1 MTNPGGNAGETS
13 PSEPSTG
20 PSEPSSSGYEAPP
33 IEQSQD
39 RPQAGETQPPY
50 DVAPPAPQPPP
61 GYEAGPAYP
70 PVNYPGDYS
79 SPPGYPS
86 QPPPY
91 APPSP
96 ADPLAPLDYPSNA
109 GFPPPVFPPPGPGY
123 PPPGYLPTPGYQGYG
138 YQADPYNPY
147 GQQRPMGTNGMAIA
161 SLACS
166 VAGLICCLP
175 AVVGLILGFMGMR
188 ETRRTGQDGYGLAL
202 AGAIIGG
209 LITAGTVLYVLVLIV
224 VAATSST

>member
-13 PSEPSTG
+13 PSEPGTG

-39 RPQAGETQPPY
+39 RPQGGETQPL
-50 DVAPPAPQPPP
+50 
-61 GYEAGPAYP
+61 YEAGPAYP
-70 PVNYPGDYS
+70 PVNYPADYPPP
-79 SPPGYPS
+79 PPGWAP
-86 QPPPY
+86 QPPAGPPPY
-91 APPSP
+91 GAPPTP
-96 ADPLAPLDYPSNA
+96 DPLAPLDYPAGAGLPPPAFPPPTPPGYPQPGA
-109 GFPPPVFPPPGPGY
+109 GFPPPNYPPNPGY
-123 PPPGYLPTPGYQGYG
+123 PGYG
-138 YQADPYNPY
+138 YQTDPYDPY
-147 GQQRPMGTNGMAIA
+147 GQPRPMGTNGMAIA

-202 AGAIIGG
+202 AGTIIGG
-209 LITAGTVLYVLVLIV
+209 IVTAGTVLYVLVLLV
-224 VAATSST
+224 MAAVGST